1 MSYIRHL
8 PKEMIHAKYE
18 EYKNLYEKF
27 EELYKG
33 MRNNRHQFTMTEAE
47 YHKKMRYYATMS
59 DMQKKR
65 MCECRMFL
73 INRNA

>member
-8 PKEMIHAKYE
+8 PKEMIHAKYQ

-27 EELYKG
+27 ERLYTS
-33 MRNNRHQFTMTEAE
+33 MRSSRSQFNMTEVE
-47 YHKKMRYYATMS
+47 YYRKLRYYSNMS
-59 DMQKKR
+59 DMHKKQ
-65 MCECRMFL
+65 MNECRMFL